1 MNAKKI
7 AVHTL
12 RWIATPFVYLITVCM
27 GYYLGRIIFHL
38 NYTDLGLVYIK
49 NTTAQSYITD
59 FGNLVAH
66 IIGTGIAMWIAGAV
80 APSHKIGVART
91 LGAIHAA
98 IVTAILVL
106 CIAVGTDV
114 PLYDIAGSIGI
125 LLGIAITWHT
135 VNKIF

>member
-7 AVHTL
+7 AVRTL
-12 RWIATPFVYLITVCM
+12 RWIATPFAYLITVGI
-27 GYYLGRIIFHL
+27 GYYLGKIVFNL
-38 NYTDLGLVYIK
+38 NYAEVGLIYIK

-80 APSHKIGVART
+80 APSHKIGAART

-98 IVTAILVL
+98 IVAAILVL
-106 CIAVGTDV
+106 CIAMGTDV
-114 PLYDIAGSIGI
+114 SLYEIAGSIGI
-125 LLGIAITWHT
+125 ILGFAITWHT
-135 VNKIF
+135 VEEIF